1 MTRIRKAVFPVAGLG
16 TRFLPATKI
25 VPKELLT
32 LVDRPLIDYAI
43 EEARTAGIEQFIFV
57 TAAGKEAIEAHVTS
71 SAALERELALKEKA
85 DALAAVTASA
95 LPEGAAVFV
104 RQDRPL
110 GLGHAVK
117 CARSI
122 IGSEPFAVILPD
134 DVILADEPCLAQM
147 TAAHRATAGNMVAT
161 MDVGP
166 QAISSYGA
174 LNLSERH
181 GRLARASGLVEK
193 PAPENAPSTLAVIGR
208 YILQPS
214 VLAALDE
221 IVPGA
226 GGELQLT
233 DAIDLVSKNS
243 DLWGFLFDGERFDC
257 GSKAGFLEATVA
269 FGLARRD
276 LSEAFTAAIAK
287 RMPTGLALAA

>member
-16 TRFLPATKI
+16 TRFLPATKA

-43 EEARTAGIEQFIFV
+43 EEARAAGIEQFIFV
-57 TAAGKEAIEAHVTS
+57 TAAGKEAIQTHVTS
-71 SAALERELALKEKA
+71 AAALEQELALMEKT

-104 RQDRPL
+104 RQGRPL
-110 GLGHAVK
+110 GLGHAVN
-117 CARSI
+117 CARAI
-122 IGSEPFAVILPD
+122 IGKEPFAVILPD
-134 DVILADEPCLAQM
+134 DVIQADEPCLAQM
-147 TAAHRATAGNMVAT
+147 VAAHRATAGNMIAT

-166 QAISSYGA
+166 TAISAYGA
-174 LNLSERH
+174 LNLAERH
-181 GRLARASGLVEK
+181 GRLARANGLVEK
-193 PAPENAPSTLAVIGR
+193 PKPAEAPSTLAVIGR

-214 VLAALDE
+214 VLDALDE
-221 IVPGA
+221 IQPGA

-233 DAIDLVSKNS
+233 DAIDRVSKDG

-257 GSKAGFLEATVA
+257 GSKSGFLDATVA

-276 LSEAFTAAIAK
+276 LGNGFATAIAA
-287 RMPTGLALAA
+287 RLPALKVAA